1 MPGTEVENVFS
12 ISTSLDSSLL
22 KIQTWQSYS
31 CVTKLRETVSMLMK
45 SEMKIVFWFSYLRKT
60 KIANLPKISVTGREG
75 KTGSGANQSKTAL
88 VWGPCG
94 FRPFDFYSKLKIK
107 NQKFTIMI
115 FNVWYLKNWKS
126 QIYNLSCQFLFL
138 RNIKLQNDFQCF
150 ENQKLKMVS
159 WWFLFLVFKEKEN

>member
-1 MPGTEVENVFS
+1 MCNETAENSINDDEIRNENRFLIFVFE
-12 ISTSLDSSLL
+12 
-22 KIQTWQSYS
+22 KNKNWKQTKYN
-31 CVTKLRETVSMLMK
+31 CD
-45 SEMKIVFWFSYLRKT
+45 
-60 KIANLPKISVTGREG
+60 G
-75 KTGSGANQSKTAL
+75 
-88 VWGPCG
+88 WGPCG
-94 FRPFDFYSKLKIK
+94 FRPFDFDSKLKIE

-115 FNVWYLKNWKS
+115 FNVWYLKNWTS